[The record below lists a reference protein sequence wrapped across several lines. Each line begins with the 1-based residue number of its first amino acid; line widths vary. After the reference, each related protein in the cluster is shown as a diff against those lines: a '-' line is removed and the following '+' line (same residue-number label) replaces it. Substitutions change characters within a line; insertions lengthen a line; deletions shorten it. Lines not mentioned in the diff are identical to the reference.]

1 VCRPLQ
7 IAHEVVRE
15 VIATRAGH
23 PSRCTPNHRQTA
35 RGART
40 VSAMTQPPP
49 PAPGWHP
56 DPSGTG
62 SRYWDGRNWGPAAP
76 PPAAAGGLPKKKQSV
91 PTWVIVFAVIA
102 VLGAIG
108 EAGSHSNNSSSTSTS
123 SSTATSAAIAAAPPT
138 TTNAPPPLA
147 GIGHEVRA
155 GKFAFVATSVDE
167 SKTAG
172 DPSNQVETVTAQG
185 EFVNVHLTVSNV
197 GDQPQSFFASN
208 QKLQIGDKQF
218 DANDTAA
225 MWIGS
230 MTVEIN
236 PGNSIQ
242 AVVSFDVPPGTS
254 NDGVLTV
261 HDSIFSGGA
270 KINLRSSP
278 GNRT

>member
-1 VCRPLQ
+1 
-7 IAHEVVRE
+7 
-15 VIATRAGH
+15 
-23 PSRCTPNHRQTA
+23 
-35 RGART
+35 
-40 VSAMTQPPP
+40 M
-49 PAPGWHP
+49 
-56 DPSGTG
+56 
-62 SRYWDGRNWGPAAP
+62 
-76 PPAAAGGLPKKKQSV
+76 
-91 PTWVIVFAVIA
+91 
-102 VLGAIG
+102 
-108 EAGSHSNNSSSTSTS
+108 
-123 SSTATSAAIAAAPPT
+123 
-138 TTNAPPPLA
+138 
-147 GIGHEVRA
+147 
-155 GKFAFVATSVDE
+155 
-167 SKTAG
+167 
-172 DPSNQVETVTAQG
+172 
-185 EFVNVHLTVSNV
+185 HLKVSNV